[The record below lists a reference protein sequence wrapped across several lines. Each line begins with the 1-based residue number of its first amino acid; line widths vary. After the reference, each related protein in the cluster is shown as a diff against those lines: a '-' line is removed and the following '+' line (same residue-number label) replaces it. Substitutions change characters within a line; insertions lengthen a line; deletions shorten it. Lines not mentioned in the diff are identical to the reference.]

1 MELCAKQAA
10 SCATQ
15 SIAAI
20 QVCTIVYTPPID
32 DESQQ
37 QQQQHQQRP
46 HANNQT
52 HQQLIQQCK
61 LVADHVPKIVQGIRG
76 CMVSLNSKSA
86 HLGLINSC
94 EDFILP
100 AQKMV
105 ALTKAVLPTI
115 VDEIKAIQLRNCT
128 NQLTNS
134 INDLKTCLAR
144 VRINLTKKIILKIN
158 LNYYLFFKGTRS
170 VWLV

>member
-20 QVCTIVYTPPID
+20 QVCTIVYTPPLSSSGD
-32 DESQQ
+32 DFADSLGS
-37 QQQQHQQRP
+37 R
-46 HANNQT
+46 ASSSLSGGVINNNQT
-52 HQQLIQQCK
+52 HNQLIQQCK

-94 EDFILP
+94 EDFVLP

-105 ALTKAVLPTI
+105 ALAKAVLPTI
-115 VDEIKAIQLRNCT
+115 VDEIKAIQLRNCI
-128 NQLTNS
+128 NQLTS
-134 INDLKTCLAR
+134 ALNDLKTCLAQVKKNER
-144 VRINLTKKIILKIN
+144 VSI
-158 LNYYLFFKGTRS
+158 F
-170 VWLV
+170 

>member
-1 MELCAKQAA
+1 MCAKQAA

-37 QQQQHQQRP
+37 QQQQRVQP
-46 HANNQT
+46 NNQT

-100 AQKMV
+100 TQKMV

-115 VDEIKAIQLRNCT
+115 IDEIKAIQLRNCT
-128 NQLTNS
+128 NQLTSS
-134 INDLKTCLAR
+134 INDLKSCLAR
-144 VRINLTKKIILKIN
+144 VQNKTKKKLQLIIYN
-158 LNYYLFFKGTRS
+158 LFL
-170 VWLV
+170 LVLI

>member
-1 MELCAKQAA
+1 MCAKQAA

-20 QVCTIVYTPPID
+20 QVCTIVYTPPPVSGD
-32 DESQQ
+32 DLPDTS
-37 QQQQHQQRP
+37 RGSLG
-46 HANNQT
+46 ASSSNQT
-52 HQQLIQQCK
+52 HNQLIQQCK

-105 ALTKAVLPTI
+105 ALAKAVLPTI
-115 VDEIKAIQLRNCT
+115 VDEIKAIQLRNCI
-128 NQLTNS
+128 NQLTS
-134 INDLKTCLAR
+134 ALNDLKTCLAQ
-144 VRINLTKKIILKIN
+144 V
-158 LNYYLFFKGTRS
+158 
-170 VWLV
+170 